1 MYPHELDVLYGDAIL
16 LKVVKKDVEEDLDT
30 DMYEVV
36 DMLTDP
42 LILDKFFHCYMPSY
56 GAFDYVGGKSSPLQ
70 IYYASSSTE
79 CEFYSQKSVNSQPKR
94 EAESIYKFPNQFDA
108 STPLK
113 HKRKVGSILD
123 CSHIPSSVLSKCPR
137 TI

>member
-56 GAFDYVGGKSSPLQ
+56 GAFDYVGENLLHFKFMMHLLLL
-70 IYYASSSTE
+70 
-79 CEFYSQKSVNSQPKR
+79 SVNSIAKSQ
-94 EAESIYKFPNQFDA
+94 
-108 STPLK
+108 
-113 HKRKVGSILD
+113 
-123 CSHIPSSVLSKCPR
+123 
-137 TI
+137 